1 MRPKFIRVKT
11 QQIDNEN
18 YVLITQEEYTQL
30 RQRIDEGFTYAQEK
44 DNKIECLEYE
54 LSQAYT
60 ELETYKNFS
69 KICKKC
75 LTNNKICAILI
86 KNKIKEQQQ

>member
-1 MRPKFIRVKT
+1 MRPKFIKIKT

-30 RQRIDEGFTYAQEK
+30 RQRIDEGFTYAKKK
-44 DNKIECLEYE
+44 DNEIEWLEDE

-60 ELETYKNFS
+60 ELETYKNFF
-69 KICKKC
+69 
-75 LTNNKICAILI
+75 
-86 KNKIKEQQQ
+86 KNLQKMLDKR

>member
-1 MRPKFIRVKT
+1 MRPKFIKIKT

-44 DNKIECLEYE
+44 DNEIECLEDE

-60 ELETYKNFS
+60 ELETYKNFF
-69 KICKKC
+69 
-75 LTNNKICAILI
+75 
-86 KNKIKEQQQ
+86 KNLQKMLDKQ

>member
-1 MRPKFIRVKT
+1 MRPKFIKVKT

-30 RQRIDEGFTYAQEK
+30 RQRIDDGFAYAQEK
-44 DNKIECLEYE
+44 DNKIECLEDE

-60 ELETYKNFS
+60 ELETYKIFF
-69 KICKKC
+69 
-75 LTNNKICAILI
+75 
-86 KNKIKEQQQ
+86 KNLQKMLDKQ

>member
-1 MRPKFIRVKT
+1 MRPKFIKVKT

-44 DNKIECLEYE
+44 DNKIECLEDE
-54 LSQAYT
+54 LRQAYT
-60 ELETYKNFS
+60 ELETYKNFF
-69 KICKKC
+69 
-75 LTNNKICAILI
+75 
-86 KNKIKEQQQ
+86 KNMQKMLDKQ

>member
-1 MRPKFIRVKT
+1 MRPKFIKVKT

-44 DNKIECLEYE
+44 DNKIECLEDE
-54 LSQAYT
+54 LRQAYT
-60 ELETYKNFS
+60 ELETYKTFF
-69 KICKKC
+69 
-75 LTNNKICAILI
+75 
-86 KNKIKEQQQ
+86 KNMQKMLDK

>member
-1 MRPKFIRVKT
+1 MKPKFIKVKT

-44 DNKIECLEYE
+44 DNKIERLEDE
-54 LSQAYT
+54 LRLVYT
-60 ELETYKNFS
+60 ELENYENFFKNMQ
-69 KICKKC
+69 KMLDK
-75 LTNNKICAILI
+75 
-86 KNKIKEQQQ
+86 

>member
-1 MRPKFIRVKT
+1 MRPKFIKVKT

-44 DNKIECLEYE
+44 DNKIECLKDE
-54 LSQAYT
+54 LRLVYT
-60 ELETYKNFS
+60 ELENYENFFKNMQ
-69 KICKKC
+69 KMLDK
-75 LTNNKICAILI
+75 
-86 KNKIKEQQQ
+86 Q

>member
-1 MRPKFIRVKT
+1 MRPKFIKVKT

-44 DNKIECLEYE
+44 DNKIKCLEDE
-54 LSQAYT
+54 LRLVYT
-60 ELETYKNFS
+60 ELENYENFFKNMR
-69 KICKKC
+69 KMLDI
-75 LTNNKICAILI
+75 
-86 KNKIKEQQQ
+86 Q